1 MSNKKRKVNT
11 RKRYG
16 ECFKRARVKQFEDG
30 EFSVRQLS
38 RLYGVPYQTIY
49 IWIDKYSSMANKNAV
64 IVEIPNSQSERLKQ
78 LEQQLAEQEAL
89 IGRMTIQ
96 LDLKQRILDLYEDE
110 MPEFKKKAA
119 SILRCANSCPTTPKS
134 DRS

>member
-1 MSNKKRKVNT
+1 MSTKKGKVQT

-30 EFSVRQLS
+30 EFSVHQIS
-38 RLYGVPYQTIY
+38 RLYGVSYQTIY
-49 IWIDKYSSMANKNAV
+49 NWISKYSFMAKKNAI
-64 IVEIPNSQSERLKQ
+64 IVEVPNSQSERLKQ
-78 LEQQLAEQEAL
+78 LEQQLAEREAL

-96 LDLKQRILDLYEDE
+96 LDLKQRMLDLYEDE

-119 SILRCANSCPTTPKS
+119 SILRSASSSSTTPKPDQS
-134 DRS
+134 